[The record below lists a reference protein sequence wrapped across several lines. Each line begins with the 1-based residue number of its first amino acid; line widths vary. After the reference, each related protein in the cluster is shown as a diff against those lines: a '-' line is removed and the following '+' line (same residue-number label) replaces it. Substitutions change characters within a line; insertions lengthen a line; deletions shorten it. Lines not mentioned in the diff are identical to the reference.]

1 MVDIRK
7 AFPRK
12 YMSAID
18 LDGERLFAQI
28 VSAEM
33 TTFKPGE
40 PPVLMMTLRHNGTA
54 PNQVRCN
61 QTNRGTLANAFG
73 WDTDAW
79 ATKRLSCGLSRHRW
93 GLASACGQ
101 SRITSLW
108 QLHLVDQ
115 CGQNLKLPRSGR
127 LPVT

>member
-7 AFPRK
+7 TFPRK

-18 LDGERLFAQI
+18 LGGERLFAQI
-28 VSAEM
+28 VSAEV

-61 QTNRGTLANAFG
+61 
-73 WDTDAW
+73 
-79 ATKRLSCGLSRHRW
+79 
-93 GLASACGQ
+93 
-101 SRITSLW
+101 
-108 QLHLVDQ
+108 
-115 CGQNLKLPRSGR
+115 
-127 LPVT
+127 